1 MKLNSWAEFDKIRL
15 NMKIKKV
22 TIENRIFVRHINPDK
37 SIGGF
42 VEETAKVEK
51 TSYIEFSVRVFGN
64 ARISGNARVFGDAR
78 ISENAQVY
86 ENAWVS
92 ENARVFGDARVFGN
106 AQVYGNAWVSENAQ
120 VSGDVRVFGDARI
133 SENAR
138 VSGDVRVFGNAR
150 IFGDKIISIL
160 KTIQVFQYCVSI
172 TDNFI
177 FCGCNKFTHQEVRN
191 LIYEKSGAKEYMTEK
206 QFEILKEIVL
216 KAIEF

>member
-1 MKLNSWAEFDKIRL
+1 MLNWLRRRNEKEEIGGGRMKLNSWAEFDKIRL

-51 TSYIEFSVRVFGN
+51 TSYIEFS
-64 ARISGNARVFGDAR
+64 
-78 ISENAQVY
+78 
-86 ENAWVS
+86 
-92 ENARVFGDARVFGN
+92 
-106 AQVYGNAWVSENAQ
+106 
-120 VSGDVRVFGDARI
+120 
-133 SENAR
+133 
-138 VSGDVRVFGNAR
+138 VRVFGNAR